1 MKKLLLALSLIL
13 SYSCLLADQQAT
25 LSGSIGDIDLKEIR
39 LEAIS
44 TVAIDQAKESSIPIG
59 PNGVFYVTLDIPPSQ
74 QFKLHIGS
82 LTLPLYL
89 EPADSLN
96 ISLLPENL
104 QLKVKFSGEGST
116 NNTFFF
122 QYNLFEQKMGYGEL
136 ETALQQKDATAYWDA
151 AHKLN
156 EVKQKYFDQYVEKSK
171 KELSPNFFLFI
182 QNQIQY
188 QLVDQLLTFYTYY
201 QSMIDLK
208 VVSIPANYKTYLDEI
223 NLNDDTAIQAA
234 HYQLAL
240 INLINFKNKGSY
252 GQFIEDQLKE
262 LADKYKLAG
271 DALAGTS
278 QYYAQY
284 IILQKLLKSDY
295 VYATFEYEDFLKGGA
310 PKYLKDPIS
319 RLFQIK
325 SMTLDGLPMPN
336 LQLLDQNGN
345 ITHIGDFKSKITYL
359 CLWKNDNSTAAE
371 LSRYFLFFKNK
382 VTQDTTV
389 SINTIFTAKS
399 DKIWKQVLAKQKKE
413 LPYLNHYRLDYSDE
427 LTRSFVLRTDDYGP
441 LFILIDRMGK
451 VLNGNAG
458 PSYEYN
464 PNAQIRK
471 LLNKEAKAK

>member
-13 SYSCLLADQQAT
+13 SYSYLLADQQAT
-25 LSGSIGDIDLKEIR
+25 LYGSIGDLDLKEIR
-39 LEAIS
+39 LETKT
-44 TVAIDQAKESSIPIG
+44 TVAVDQAKKSIIPIG
-59 PNGVFYVTLDIPPSQ
+59 PNGVFSVTLDLPPSQ

-96 ISLLPENL
+96 ISLLTDDL
-104 QLKVKFSGEGST
+104 QLKVKFSGKGSA

-122 QYNLFEQKMGYGEL
+122 QYNLFEQKVGYGEL
-136 ETALQQKDATAYWDA
+136 ETALQQKEATAYWDA

-156 EVKQKYFDQYVEKSK
+156 DVKQKYFDQYIKKSR

-188 QLVDQLLTFYTYY
+188 QLIDQLLTFYTYY

-208 VVSIPANYKTYLDEI
+208 VVSIPASYKTYLDKI
-223 NLNDDTAIQAA
+223 SLNDDTAIQAP

-252 GQFIEDQLKE
+252 EKFIEDQLKK
-262 LADKYKLAG
+262 LADKYKTAG
-271 DALAGTS
+271 DALEGLS

-284 IILQKLLKSDY
+284 IIVQQLLKSDY
-295 VYATFEYEDFLKGGA
+295 VYASFEYEDFLKSGA
-310 PKYLKDPIS
+310 PQYLKDPII

-325 SMTLDGLPMPN
+325 SMTLDDLPMPN
-336 LQLLDQNGN
+336 IQLIDQNGEMA
-345 ITHIGDFKSKITYL
+345 HIEDLKGKITFL
-359 CLWKNDNSTAAE
+359 CLWKNDTSTAAE
-371 LSRYFLFFKNK
+371 LSRYFLYFRKK
-382 VTQDTTV
+382 VTEDTTV
-389 SINTIFTAKS
+389 SINAIFTANN
-399 DKIWKQVLAKQKKE
+399 DKIWKQVLAKQEKE
-413 LPYLNHYRLDYSDE
+413 LPFLNHYRLDYSDE

-441 LFILIDRMGK
+441 WFILIDKKGK

-458 PSYEYN
+458 PTYEYN